1 MAQKKQRGSNK
12 HLDFV
17 ALLRSS
23 MHVPEKKVSPA
34 TVTVD
39 NDAENEEISQLQRE
53 LEAKFDALFGPL
65 D

>member
-23 MHVPEKKVSPA
+23 MHVPEKKGSPA

>member
-1 MAQKKQRGSNK
+1 MAKKQNSSNK

-23 MHVPEKKVSPA
+23 MHVPEKKVN
-34 TVTVD
+34 TVTVEVD
-39 NDAENEEISQLQRE
+39 NDAENDANSQLMKE

>member
-1 MAQKKQRGSNK
+1 MAKKKQSSFNK

>member
-1 MAQKKQRGSNK
+1 MARKMKNNSSK

-23 MHVPEKKVSPA
+23 MHVPEKKVGPA
-34 TVTVD
+34 TVAAD
-39 NDAENEEISQLQRE
+39 NNTENEVDSELMRE
-53 LEAKFDALFGPL
+53 LEKKFDELFGPL

>member
-1 MAQKKQRGSNK
+1 MAQKKQCGFNK

>member
-17 ALLRSS
+17 ALLRGS

-53 LEAKFDALFGPL
+53 LEALFGPL

>member
-1 MAQKKQRGSNK
+1 MAKKKQSGDNK

-17 ALLRSS
+17 ALLRST
-23 MHVPEKKVSPA
+23 MHIPEKKVSPA
-34 TVTVD
+34 SIAVD
-39 NDAENEEISQLQRE
+39 DEAENEDISQLQKE